1 LWECTGR
8 PGTGSATAK
17 FTKCAHMVRIFVDG
31 SAETFARKW
40 RLFTSVSV
48 TAPRYTT
55 CPAVSKRSL
64 GDAPSRAARPREAEL
79 GRQKATQPGIVCV
92 NHSRQTATL
101 NPPRSSSVPF
111 CMAPLHGLST
121 HQRRPLGSF
130 RILVGGIIFNAFQ
143 NMRLT
148 YLHTQYMVGLQFL
161 AWPTWQIASL
171 CLWTWHFLNSD
182 KSQNIVAT
190 YTIDY
195 FSGRLVVDYF
205 VDESTGRRNFA

>member
-1 LWECTGR
+1 MRAYG
-8 PGTGSATAK
+8 AD
-17 FTKCAHMVRIFVDG
+17 IVDG

-79 GRQKATQPGIVCV
+79 GRQKATQPGIVSV

-101 NPPRSSSVPF
+101 NPAHSSSVPF

-121 HQRRPLGSF
+121 HLRELQDFGRRYNFQRFSKYEAYL
-130 RILVGGIIFNAFQ
+130 LTHTVHGGITIFSVAYVADCFALSLNVAFFEQ
-143 NMRLT
+143 
-148 YLHTQYMVGLQFL
+148 
-161 AWPTWQIASL
+161 
-171 CLWTWHFLNSD
+171 
-182 KSQNIVAT
+182 
-190 YTIDY
+190 
-195 FSGRLVVDYF
+195 
-205 VDESTGRRNFA
+205 